1 MSLKFDPI
9 GSPNSQRDL
18 FVDLTGALEAE
29 ELLTLATIVS
39 GYSAVLTVSN
49 VAVNDDEVT
58 FNGQTV
64 AAGKGVHFTIET
76 VAASFATIPIALT
89 FEGDSG
95 TSDKY
100 ELLQPV
106 RNSLCE

>member
-9 GSPNSQRDL
+9 GSPGAKRDV
-18 FVDLTGALEAE
+18 FIDLTGALEADE
-29 ELLTLATIVS
+29 ELTLATIVS

-49 VAVNDDEVT
+49 VAVNDVEVA
-58 FNGQTV
+58 FSGQTI
-64 AAGKGVHFTIET
+64 AAGKGVHFTVET
-76 VAASFATIPIALT
+76 LASSFAVVPIVLT

-106 RNSLCE
+106 RHSLCE